1 MTHRFLSIL
10 GGCLPSGV
18 HVCPH
23 SDCQRSQSTLFLVFL
38 QEESNLFWKTL
49 PLYPLQLLAFTCK
62 GITYV
67 KAIKSIIRRTAA
79 SILRYKRRTIMGYSI
94 DFSTFLK
101 IWGKIA
107 NIQSIGKGRKEVL
120 HKLLLGSKRR
130 TVLIV
135 KNPRI
140 KKDKEM
146 DVDGS
151 ILLFSSCIHTH
162 NPSYCTNQPV

>member
-1 MTHRFLSIL
+1 
-10 GGCLPSGV
+10 
-18 HVCPH
+18 
-23 SDCQRSQSTLFLVFL
+23 
-38 QEESNLFWKTL
+38 
-49 PLYPLQLLAFTCK
+49 
-62 GITYV
+62 
-67 KAIKSIIRRTAA
+67 
-79 SILRYKRRTIMGYSI
+79 MGYSI